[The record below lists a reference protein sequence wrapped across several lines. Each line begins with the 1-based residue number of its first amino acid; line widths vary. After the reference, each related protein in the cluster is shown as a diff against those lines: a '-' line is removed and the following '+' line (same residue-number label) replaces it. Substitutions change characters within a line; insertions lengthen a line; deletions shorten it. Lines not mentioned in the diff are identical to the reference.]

1 MGKHEYMC
9 IRKHL
14 PDCDQSYIKR
24 HLKRD
29 FSRSWGYFKLG
40 LGGDVHREGGVRNGI
55 LCEWCLEHRRYSDTA
70 ETQRSQQWEAGVTLQ
85 GASRLEEGDKNWWT
99 LERGSDGGRSAQRG
113 WWALGGNRNYSR
125 KWYCREP
132 FAYFRA
138 WEVLELHLFPCIS
151 TSEINC

>member
-99 LERGSDGGRSAQRG
+99 LERGSDGGGAAIFCSRG
-113 WWALGGNRNYSR
+113 NSPRPHRVFLKGGNKPLSCLNF
-125 KWYCREP
+125 CIEG
-132 FAYFRA
+132 
-138 WEVLELHLFPCIS
+138 VLFVS
-151 TSEINC
+151 AA